1 MSTVIKNWDNNTW
14 LSSLDYIKSFNSF
27 LLKNIKLD
35 SNSKILDIG
44 CGRGKILG
52 NLSTKLYLKKKPLG
66 IDLVNHRDKDNR
78 ISFKK
83 VDALIFYSTNKE
95 KFDLILIKQTIH
107 LLSNDKI
114 KKLLSLSRKNLSPNG
129 KIIIFSLNPIK
140 IEIPTFRLMKKKL
153 TKSLKKDKKILNI
166 IMKLYPNKI
175 LKKFIY
181 KVKIRKKKY
190 LKMIQDRYISTL
202 LSMTTS
208 ELSDGVKEINFK
220 FDKILK
226 FNDNLVCIIIK
237 K

>member
-1 MSTVIKNWDNNTW
+1 
-14 LSSLDYIKSFNSF
+14 
-27 LLKNIKLD
+27 
-35 SNSKILDIG
+35 
-44 CGRGKILG
+44 
-52 NLSTKLYLKKKPLG
+52 
-66 IDLVNHRDKDNR
+66 
-78 ISFKK
+78 
-83 VDALIFYSTNKE
+83 
-95 KFDLILIKQTIH
+95 
-107 LLSNDKI
+107 
-114 KKLLSLSRKNLSPNG
+114 
-129 KIIIFSLNPIK
+129 
-140 IEIPTFRLMKKKL
+140 
-153 TKSLKKDKKILNI
+153 
-166 IMKLYPNKI
+166 MKLYPNKI